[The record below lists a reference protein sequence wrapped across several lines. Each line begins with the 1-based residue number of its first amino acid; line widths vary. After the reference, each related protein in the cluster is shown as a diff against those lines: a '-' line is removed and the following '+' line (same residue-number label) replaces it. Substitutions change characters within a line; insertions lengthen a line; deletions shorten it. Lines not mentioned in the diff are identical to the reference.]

1 MEYQFIKFFRGGY
14 ATITDPQ
21 LKPRILCF
29 DSDVESQ
36 KCISY
41 LSKYRSKFGR
51 WPHIDL
57 SKKFRKVEIP
67 GTFKQ
72 RTPEEVALYINTMT
86 KSENE
91 LSELSLLT
99 GVSYFHCIEF
109 DYDGENFSKL
119 LMKGREFD
127 GVVDNVYYINRLDTR
142 LKIK

>member
-1 MEYQFIKFFRGGY
+1 MEYQFIKFYRGGY
-14 ATITDPQ
+14 VTIIDPN

-29 DSDVESQ
+29 GNDIQTQ

-41 LSKYRSKFGR
+41 LSNYRSKFGR

-57 SKKFRKVEIP
+57 SKKLHKIEISE
-67 GTFKQ
+67 KIKK
-72 RTPEEVALYINTMT
+72 RTPDEVALYINPVM
-86 KSENE
+86 KSEND

-99 GVSYFHCIEF
+99 GVSYFHCIDF
-109 DYDGENFSKL
+109 NYDCDNFSKL

-127 GVVDNVYYINRLDTR
+127 GVVDEVNYINRLEHR